1 MFRKLKL
8 WYIHR
13 NIQEWVIY
21 LHRDVAVYC
30 FNTQKISYY
39 LRRDGGMNFL
49 GIDLT
54 PPWRDDF
61 LNITWWMSSF
71 M

>member
-1 MFRKLKL
+1 
-8 WYIHR
+8 
-13 NIQEWVIY
+13 VIY

-61 LNITWWMSSF
+61 FEYYMMHVFIYVNEAYI
-71 M
+71 